1 MIIRTFF
8 FLFSFLYCTHSSSSS
23 SNSGTNTSIA
33 ATNSVAAGSSNNNND
48 NQADPGVT
56 VVSANATNTIS
67 SNLTY
72 EYYAL
77 PNNNPSFNIGGL
89 IPLSINQAASR
100 DGILLA
106 ESFKCSLNLINNN
119 RGVIP
124 NTSLTYSIQ
133 DTDTDINIAM
143 NQALLLERRGT
154 FAIVG
159 PQFDNQVLPVTN
171 LYNTINIPLISYGAG
186 STFLSN
192 STVYP
197 TFFRTWPPDSGQAR
211 AMAETF
217 RLLGWT
223 FISALF
229 TNDQYGQ
236 SGRSALLQATA
247 RQRIRITCLNNITPN
262 ATQGLVNFSD
272 CLSTSDANVVVLW
285 MDPQSASNAISV
297 LYNNTLNRRITFVAA
312 NEWALMTNIKE
323 FIKLGERV
331 TGLSY
336 PPSYLQ
342 GTQLGKFLMNFRSL
356 GLLSSN
362 W

>member
-1 MIIRTFF
+1 MWLLYL
-8 FLFSFLYCTHSSSSS
+8 FLFLFIHYTDSSSSS
-23 SNSGTNTSIA
+23 I
-33 ATNSVAAGSSNNNND
+33 AAGSANNNND
-48 NQADPGVT
+48 NQVEDPGVT

-67 SNLTY
+67 SNLSK

-77 PNNNPSFNIGGL
+77 PNNNPSFNIGAL
-89 IPLSINQAASR
+89 IPLSAEGVASR

-106 ESFKCSLNLINNN
+106 ESFKCSLNQINNN
-119 RGVIP
+119 AALIP
-124 NTSLTYSIQ
+124 NTSLTFSIQ

-143 NQALLLERRGT
+143 NQAMLLERRGT

-197 TFFRTWPPDSGQAR
+197 TLFRTWPPDSVQAR

-247 RQRIRITCLNNITPN
+247 RQRIRITCLNNISPN
-262 ATQGLVNFSD
+262 STQGLVNFSD

-285 MDPQSASNAISV
+285 MDAQSASNAISV
-297 LYNNTLNRRITFVAA
+297 LYNNTANRRITFVAA
-312 NEWALMTNIKE
+312 NEWALITNITE
-323 FIKLGERV
+323 FINRGELV

-336 PPSYLQ
+336 PASYLQ
-342 GTQLGKFLMNFRSL
+342 GIYRI
-356 GLLSSN
+356 
-362 W
+362 